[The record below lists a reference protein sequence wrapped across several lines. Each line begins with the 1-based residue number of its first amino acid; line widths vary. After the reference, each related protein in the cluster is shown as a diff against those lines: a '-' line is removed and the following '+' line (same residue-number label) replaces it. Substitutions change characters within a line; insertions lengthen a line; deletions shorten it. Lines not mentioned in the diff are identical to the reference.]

1 MPVAT
6 TPLLEIAY
14 GDAGP
19 AEAPVV
25 LLLHGWPDSAQ
36 TWDTVAA
43 RLNAA
48 GLRTL
53 TPSLRGFG
61 DTRFRSADEPRTGN
75 SGVLALDAIALMDAL
90 GVERFMVAGHDWGSN
105 TAEALAVGWP
115 DRVQRMALLSSPPR
129 LGGVPIPPFEQC
141 QRQWYHWFQATARGA
156 EAVRADPKGFAHI
169 MWRNWSPKGWFD
181 EAQFARAS
189 KAWENPD
196 WVDVTLHSYRA
207 RWDEA
212 EPDPRSRDLEAS
224 VKATASLSL
233 PTLYLHGAQDGVNPP
248 STAETVAAKFSGPF
262 ECVQLA
268 GVGHFPTREAPDGV
282 AEHLIRLFS
291 NQDR

>member
-1 MPVAT
+1 MAVAI
-6 TPLLEIAY
+6 TPHLEIAY
-14 GDAGP
+14 EDAGP
-19 AEAPVV
+19 AEAPAV
-25 LLLHGWPDSAQ
+25 LLLHGWPDSAR
-36 TWDTVAA
+36 TWEAVAA

-53 TPSLRGFG
+53 TPSLRGSG

-75 SGVLALDAIALMDAL
+75 SGVLALDAIALVDAL

-115 DRVQRMALLSSPPR
+115 QRVERMAMLSSPPR
-129 LGGVPIPPFEQC
+129 LGGMATPPFEQC

-169 MWRNWSPKGWFD
+169 MWRNWSPEGWFD
-181 EAQFARAS
+181 EAEFARTS

-207 RWDEA
+207 RWDVA
-212 EPDPRSRDLEAS
+212 EPDPRSRDLEAA
-224 VKATASLSL
+224 VKAAASLPL
-233 PTLYLHGAQDGVNPP
+233 ATLYLHGALDGVNPP
-248 STAETVAAKFSGPF
+248 SNAEVVAEKFSGPF
-262 ECVQLA
+262 ERVQLA
-268 GVGHFPTREAPDGV
+268 GVGHFPTREAPDQV
-282 AEHLIRLFS
+282 ADHLIRHFS
-291 NQDR
+291 DAPR